1 MSQTYAIP
9 YHTLLLHHNRAF
21 PISPT
26 TPSIFLPPPL
36 PLIDQVNALFGSPLS
51 KDNLVIAGLRSEAT
65 VSGYH
70 ADNVGPALL
79 GGFVLI
85 RSYDPLEI
93 LQLPYPEDSPLFF
106 VVASPAFEAPT
117 KAMRA
122 ALPAE
127 VCAGLFHVS

>member
-1 MSQTYAIP
+1 MTPNPMSHVSYDITGSAI
-9 YHTLLLHHNRAF
+9 AF
-21 PISPT
+21 L
-26 TPSIFLPPPL
+26 FLYPPRL
-36 PLIDQVNALFGSPLS
+36 PDAQVNALFGSPLS
-51 KDNLVIAGLRSEAT
+51 KEDLVVAGLRSEAR

-93 LQLPYPEDSPLFF
+93 LRLPYPEDSALFF
-106 VVASPAFEAPT
+106 VIASPAFEAPT

-122 ALPAE
+122 ALPTE
-127 VCAGLFHVS
+127 VCHGFFA

>member
-1 MSQTYAIP
+1 M
-9 YHTLLLHHNRAF
+9 
-21 PISPT
+21 
-26 TPSIFLPPPL
+26 
-36 PLIDQVNALFGSPLS
+36 NALFGSPLS
-51 KDNLVIAGLRSEAT
+51 KEDLVVAGLRSEAR

-93 LQLPYPEDSPLFF
+93 LRLPYPEDSALFF
-106 VVASPAFEAPT
+106 VVATPAFEAPT

-122 ALPAE
+122 ALPTE
-127 VCAGLFHVS
+127 VYYGFPPFFCFFFVFLFI

>member
-1 MSQTYAIP
+1 M
-9 YHTLLLHHNRAF
+9 
-21 PISPT
+21 
-26 TPSIFLPPPL
+26 
-36 PLIDQVNALFGSPLS
+36 NALFGSPLS
-51 KDNLVIAGLRSEAT
+51 KEDLVVAGLRSEAR

-85 RSYDPLEI
+85 RSYNPLEI
-93 LQLPYPEDSPLFF
+93 LRLPYPEDSALFF

-122 ALPAE
+122 ALPTE
-127 VCAGLFHVS
+127 VCYGFFPHIKKTIIVNMMAVTILLLCLKCHLLRSIE